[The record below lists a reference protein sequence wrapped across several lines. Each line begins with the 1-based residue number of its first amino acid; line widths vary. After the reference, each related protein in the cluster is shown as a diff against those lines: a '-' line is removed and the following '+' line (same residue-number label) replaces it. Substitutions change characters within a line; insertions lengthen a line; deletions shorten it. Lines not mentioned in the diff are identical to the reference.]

1 MEFVH
6 CNLCGSNDSVLLYP
20 STIDSAKDMED
31 YSAFRC
37 TSTGYGKHHSIVK
50 CKHCGLVYANPR
62 RNGAEVLEKYVNV
75 EDPLYFEERQGR
87 VMTFGKHL
95 RPLQRLIGPPNGR
108 ALLDVGAH
116 IGVFVEVANNAG
128 WKAMG
133 IEPSRWSVG
142 VARQSGIELI
152 EGTLASANFPDDHFD
167 IVTLWDVIEHLADP
181 LSELEHVFRVLKP
194 GGWVVIHTM
203 NIESFFARLMGRK
216 WPWLMEMHLYY
227 FSERT
232 IHRML
237 ETIHFQ
243 WKSSHPQGRFL
254 RLGYLISRIRPFSHK
269 LMTMLEKLIRTAHLE
284 HMPIAINLGDL
295 ITVYAQKPL

>member
-1 MEFVH
+1 
-6 CNLCGSNDSVLLYP
+6 
-20 STIDSAKDMED
+20 
-31 YSAFRC
+31 
-37 TSTGYGKHHSIVK
+37 
-50 CKHCGLVYANPR
+50 
-62 RNGAEVLEKYVNV
+62 
-75 EDPLYFEERQGR
+75 
-87 VMTFGKHL
+87 MTFGKHL

-108 ALLDVGAH
+108 TLLDVGAH

-128 WKAMG
+128 WKAIG

-142 VARQSGIELI
+142 IARQSGIELI
-152 EGTLASANFPDDHFD
+152 EGTLASSNFPDDHFE

-181 LSELEHVFRVLKP
+181 MTELEHVFRVLKP

-203 NIESFFARLMGRK
+203 NIESFFARLMGSK
-216 WPWLMEMHLYY
+216 WPWFMEMHLYY

-243 WKSSHPQGRFL
+243 WKSSHPQGRYL
-254 RLGYLISRIRPFSHK
+254 RLGYLISRMKPFSHK
-269 LMTMLEKLIRTAHLE
+269 LMTMLEKLIRAAHLE